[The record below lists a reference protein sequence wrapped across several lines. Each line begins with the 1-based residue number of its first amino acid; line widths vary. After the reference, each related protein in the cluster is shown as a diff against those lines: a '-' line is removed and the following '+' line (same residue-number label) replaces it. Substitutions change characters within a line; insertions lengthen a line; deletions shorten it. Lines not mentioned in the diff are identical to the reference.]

1 MKIWTLESPGVAWS
15 CPLQERTR
23 NVHGCKP
30 EVLWWL
36 PASKRVALQ
45 YSEGLLSLQWL
56 KSFEKRPNNQFPFW
70 RLISCN
76 YLCTSTPFPLQIS
89 LACKNQHFFFFLVLK
104 LKNFLGTNRVRNI
117 EEDLLSPG
125 VNLSQSHLKGSWTY
139 FCAFS

>member
-1 MKIWTLESPGVAWS
+1 MKIWTLESPGVAGS

-36 PASKRVALQ
+36 PASKHVALQ

-56 KSFEKRPNNQFPFW
+56 KAFEKRLTISFPFGD
-70 RLISCN
+70 LFPVIICVLLLLFPFK
-76 YLCTSTPFPLQIS
+76 YLLHVKINT
-89 LACKNQHFFFFLVLK
+89 FFFLVLK
-104 LKNFLGTNRVRNI
+104 LKNFLETNRVRNI